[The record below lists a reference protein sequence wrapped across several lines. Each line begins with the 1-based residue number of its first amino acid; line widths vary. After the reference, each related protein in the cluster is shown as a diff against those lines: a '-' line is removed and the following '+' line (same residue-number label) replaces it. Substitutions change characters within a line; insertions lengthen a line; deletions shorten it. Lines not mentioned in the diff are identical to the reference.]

1 MTTPAYQK
9 RPTAE
14 LAHLAWC
21 LLVAL
26 CIEVNDGRS
35 ASGLQQHVF
44 IMRWLANAQKR
55 KLFPRTVAAD
65 ILWLQA
71 QGKLYGFRANL
82 RGKVEYIYRSSAGA
96 LTSQSDLFRFTYAV
110 ETLKNMGWDDNL
122 VSDVEWKTAQA
133 GSMLVSAVFTR
144 KTALKTCFDDRQMLI
159 QPLILRMTGD
169 VSGVSALFAQ
179 CALTVKQCDDEQ
191 GFSVFSV
198 NVDNDRAKRR
208 A

>member
-26 CIEVNDGRS
+26 RIEVNDGRS
-35 ASGLQQHVF
+35 ASDLQQHVF

-110 ETLKNMGWDDNL
+110 ETLKNMGWDDHL
-122 VSDVEWKTAQA
+122 VSDVEWKTEQA
-133 GSMLVSAVFTR
+133 GSTLISAIFTR
-144 KTALKTCFDDRQMLI
+144 KTALKTCFDDGQLI

-169 VSGVSALFAQ
+169 VSGVPALFAQ
-179 CALTVKQCDDEQ
+179 CALKVEQRDDEQ
-191 GFSVFSV
+191 GFSVFAV
-198 NVDNDRAKRR
+198 NIDKKC
-208 A
+208 

>member
-26 CIEVNDGRS
+26 RIEVKDGQS
-35 ASGLQQHVF
+35 ASDLQQHVF

-55 KLFPRTVAAD
+55 KLFPRSVADD

-71 QGKLYGFRANL
+71 QGKLYGFKANL

-96 LTSQSDLFRFTYAV
+96 LAYQSNLFRFTYAV
-110 ETLKNMGWDDNL
+110 ETLKNMGWDDHL
-122 VSDVEWKTAQA
+122 VSDVEWKMLQA
-133 GSMLVSAVFTR
+133 GSTQVSAVYTR
-144 KTALKTCFDDRQMLI
+144 KTALKTCFDDKQTLT

-169 VSGVSALFAQ
+169 VSGVPALFVQ
-179 CALTVKQCDDEQ
+179 CGLSVESKDDEQ
-191 GFSVFSV
+191 GFSVFAV
-198 NVDNDRAKRR
+198 NCVNSREK
-208 A
+208 